1 MSYKKVEVFLLS
13 FFVFSKGGNAMK
25 FINIGPEN
33 ENREYKRTTSELKEA
48 IISLVAMLNKH
59 SKAAHKIE

>member
-1 MSYKKVEVFLLS
+1 
-13 FFVFSKGGNAMK
+13 MK